1 MGKIIKNSR
10 DPREFFTPQMS
21 TYDNLGV
28 AWHPYIMFFQEANY
42 ISEIVNTDK
51 FGFRFSTYKNNHFSP
66 YSNFNK
72 SDNHVSFVVGSSAV
86 FGVGAT
92 NDSNTISSLL
102 TNINGEKYL
111 NFGCRAHVSSQELI
125 LFNQI
130 SPNFRKIKNVII
142 FSGLNDLY
150 LSFLRNYSGE
160 LGPFFFGKQYS
171 NCMNKELTSNKRKLI
186 KYLIS
191 PFFGESIDYKNI
203 SIKDLIKKIIKFNE
217 TQKTNYQKPNT
228 FDVKFTISQLRRNL
242 FIWKKLSQSFP
253 FNLIFVLQPTLD
265 WMAKVPCNEEKEIFE
280 FLNSNDDQMKIR
292 EVLSRN
298 IYKQYSFALKELCK
312 ELEIN
317 FFDSNSDL
325 SKSIKDEDW
334 IFVDRGGHMTDLGYD
349 IVSKYLSEITKNIY

>member
-1 MGKIIKNSR
+1 M
-10 DPREFFTPQMS
+10 
-21 TYDNLGV
+21 
-28 AWHPYIMFFQEANY
+28 
-42 ISEIVNTDK
+42 
-51 FGFRFSTYKNNHFSP
+51 
-66 YSNFNK
+66 
-72 SDNHVSFVVGSSAV
+72 VGSSAV

-111 NFGCRAHVSSQELI
+111 NFGCRAHVSSQDLI

-186 KYLIS
+186 KYLLS

-217 TQKTNYQKPNT
+217 TQKTNYQNQIPLM
-228 FDVKFTISQLRRNL
+228 KFTISQLRRNL

-265 WMAKVPCNEEKEIFE
+265 WMAKVPCNEEKEIFQ

-292 EVLSRN
+292 MFYQEIFINN
-298 IYKQYSFALKELCK
+298 IPL
-312 ELEIN
+312 
-317 FFDSNSDL
+317 
-325 SKSIKDEDW
+325 
-334 IFVDRGGHMTDLGYD
+334 H
-349 IVSKYLSEITKNIY
+349 